1 MRNQESLITE
11 KPGPV
16 EKADHAQVKGSSAPR
31 ADELRLEGI
40 HAGYGKKEV
49 LRGVSVHALRGEMI
63 AVVGPNGSGKSTL
76 LKVIAGFL
84 APASGR
90 VCFDGQEITPLE
102 PHRRVRLGIAYLMQG
117 GRTFPNLTV
126 RENLDVGAVTLR
138 PETRAENIALA
149 LDLFPNLRNLI
160 NRRAGLL
167 SGGERQALALAMLL
181 IRRPRLLLLDEPSAG
196 LSPKL
201 ARDMLGKVRELSD
214 MLGATVL
221 LVEQNIQ
228 EALSI
233 SERAL
238 ALVNGSLAL
247 ETERPAEWLTSGEL
261 EQLFLGHKQGA
272 V

>member
-1 MRNQESLITE
+1 MTE
-11 KPGPV
+11 KSGLVAEVSHPR
-16 EKADHAQVKGSSAPR
+16 AAGSPAAR
-31 ADELRLEGI
+31 ADEVCLEGI

-49 LRGVSVHALRGEMI
+49 LRGVSMHASKGEMI

-102 PHRRVRLGIAYLMQG
+102 PHRRVRLGIAYFMQG
-117 GRTFPNLTV
+117 GRTFQNLTV
-126 RENLDVGAVTLR
+126 EENLDVGAVTLQ
-138 PETRAENIALA
+138 PETRAENLALA
-149 LDLFPNLRNLI
+149 LDLFPNLRDLM

-167 SGGERQALALAMLL
+167 SGGERQALAFAMLL

-221 LVEQNIQ
+221 LVEQNIH
-228 EALSI
+228 EALSV

-247 ETERPAEWLTSGEL
+247 ETEQPAEWLVSGEL
-261 EQLFLGHKQGA
+261 EQLFLGRKQEEA
-272 V
+272 